1 MLQHAKKIFLAAGIA
16 ASALLTSS
24 CTVDDFLATAT
35 AGSGDTTLSDKV
47 VLGLK
52 TALKVGI
59 DSSSLSASRINGYL
73 ANKAIKILLPQE
85 ASQALA
91 AAAQVGAYVKPFAAE
106 LALMQSVVNVTPGL
120 DQSAFKSNLNGSAT
134 LLTDIVNLE
143 TISDSLIFYMNRAAE
158 YAAPLS
164 VPIFKNA
171 ITGMSITDGL
181 ALLNS
186 RDSTAATGYLNGKT
200 FTPLVDAYSPIVD
213 STLTKV
219 PLTQYWTQFRST
231 YNTLL
236 LQYNNLLSF
245 QTGWNSNVV
254 VSSVPDLQVNTLK
267 LVSYQPIT
275 TSSLGQW
282 TTTKALGGLF
292 YLVGEQEKEIRRDP
306 FAYVKSLAQDI
317 SGILGEVFGE
327 IMKMEK

>member
-1 MLQHAKKIFLAAGIA
+1 LHRLKTFFLAAALA
-16 ASALLTSS
+16 ASALLTAS

-35 AGSGDTTLSDKV
+35 AHAGDTTLSDKV

-59 DSSSLSASRINGYL
+59 DSSSYSASKLNGYL
-73 ANKAIKILLPQE
+73 ANKAIKILLPEE

-106 LALMQSVVNVTPGL
+106 LGLMQSLVNLTPGL
-120 DQSAFKSNLNGSAT
+120 DQGAFKSNLTGSAT

-158 YAAPLS
+158 YAAPRS
-164 VPIFKNA
+164 IPIFKDA
-171 ITGMSITDGL
+171 ITSMSITDGL
-181 ALLNS
+181 TLLNS
-186 RDSTAATGYLNGKT
+186 SDSTAATGYLNGKT
-200 FTPLVDAYSPIVD
+200 FTPLVGAYSPIVD

-219 PLTQYWTQFRST
+219 PLTQYWAQFRTT

-236 LQYNNLLSF
+236 LQYNSLLTFQKNWNGNSVVASF
-245 QTGWNSNVV
+245 A
-254 VSSVPDLQVNTLK
+254 DLQVNALK
-267 LVSYQPIT
+267 PVSYQPIA
-275 TSSLGQW
+275 TSSLGEW

-292 YLVGEQEKEIRRDP
+292 YLVGEQEKDIRRDP
-306 FAYVKSLAQDI
+306 FAYIQGLAQDI